1 MLVRA
6 QDSLHNNCLLF
17 SCQMCSLNGKDPK
30 KSPQQGFK
38 RAKVLPIEL
47 EKTNKQSP
55 TLCNQVN

>member
-1 MLVRA
+1 MLVWA
-6 QDSLHNNCLLF
+6 QYSLHNNKYVV
-17 SCQMCSLNGKDPK
+17 LNGKDPK

-38 RAKVLPIEL
+38 RAKVLPIKL